1 MAPSVQT
8 SAAFLLGLA
17 APHAVLCYAPSP
29 GSQPPR
35 VTTSSSSKPSQTV
48 LAQASELVSQA
59 SASSQNLIA
68 SLFEFEHARAARFE
82 RIGVH
87 EYWND
92 PRIHNFGNTGLR
104 GLLHAL
110 VVPIATHAI
119 DRFAYMGVDARK
131 LLHEVEFPADATV
144 VDLCAG
150 VGFSSARNGHVTC
163 VDTSAQMLA
172 VARLRRPD
180 IKHFETGNA
189 ETWGEVRGE
198 CLWPVRACAC
208 TRRRLR
214 APCVAPLTAVP
225 LSTSRAQSES
235 FDIATLMF
243 GTHEMPAHARR
254 RVVRNALRLARRK
267 VMIVDIWP
275 GFEPNAMMLSGEPFV
290 LDYLANIDDDID
302 ASYDP
307 MVWSLERVDVVE
319 GHVRMWKFEKLEW
332 GI

>member
-1 MAPSVQT
+1 LMAPSVQT

-189 ETWGEVRGE
+189 ETWGE
-198 CLWPVRACAC
+198 
-208 TRRRLR
+208 
-214 APCVAPLTAVP
+214 
-225 LSTSRAQSES
+225 SES